1 MRFLFVHGT
10 GVRRERH
17 DSLFGLVRE
26 RLAGRFPGADVD
38 SCYWGDRFGANLG
51 VGGRSVPGLRPGPE
65 AEGAD
70 AETAAWAL
78 LIADPLCEVR
88 VLAEAGWE
96 GGEDDDGFAMPGV
109 RSEGARVLGLLAA
122 VRDAFPP
129 AEAPTGA
136 RAGRAAQG
144 VDASPAGHGADTG
157 HGGATGH
164 AAGVAAVADGAG
176 AADGAGRVG
185 ASTGAP
191 AGEAA
196 HGVRVGGVGELGA
209 LLRGT
214 GLGAYLSDALDS
226 VARSAEVARAGERA
240 VDAAR
245 AAELATVLARAVT
258 AGALA
263 SAGVEAD
270 CTGAERD
277 RLVELLT
284 TRLGGDARVPGAR
297 AAAVL
302 GRLALRVTTQ
312 PLLNARRG
320 SLTVGATPALGD
332 ILRYQAR
339 GHALRAFLH
348 AEITSRPGP
357 TVLIGHSL
365 GGIALVDLLALS
377 AARGEPVPGVELL
390 VTVGSQ
396 APFLYELGAL
406 TALEPGEKLP
416 YGFPRW
422 LNVYDRQDVLAYL
435 AAPVFPGDPRISD
448 HEVGSRQPFPACH
461 GAYWKQN
468 TLYERIGQAVTE
480 AGIG

>member
-38 SCYWGDRFGANLG
+38 SCYWGDRFGADLG
-51 VGGRSVPGLRPGPE
+51 AGGRSVPGLRPGPE

-96 GGEDDDGFAMPGV
+96 GDQDDDGFAMPGV
-109 RSEGARVLGLLAA
+109 RPEGARVLGLLAA
-122 VRDAFPP
+122 LRDEFPP
-129 AEAPTGA
+129 TAAGA
-136 RAGRAAQG
+136 LAGRASERA
-144 VDASPAGHGADTG
+144 DAGPAG
-157 HGGATGH
+157 
-164 AAGVAAVADGAG
+164 DGAG
-176 AADGAGRVG
+176 ASHGTGVAA
-185 ASTGAP
+185 AAHAAYTTGAAP
-191 AGEAA
+191 GVDGSRAARAAG
-196 HGVRVGGVGELGA
+196 GGGELGA
-209 LLRGT
+209 LSRGT
-214 GLGAYLSDALDS
+214 GLGVRLPGAVDL
-226 VARSAEVARAGERA
+226 VAGSAEVARAGGRA
-240 VDAAR
+240 VDAGQ

-258 AGALA
+258 AAALA

-284 TRLGGDARVPGAR
+284 TRLGGDARVPGGR

-312 PLLNARRG
+312 PLLNAWRG

-339 GHALRAFLH
+339 GHALREFLR

-365 GGIALVDLLALS
+365 GGIALVDLLALA

-416 YGFPRW
+416 YRFPRW

-461 GAYWKQN
+461 SAYWKQN